1 MANSGFQTQVYYQPA
16 PAIQGDFAS
25 TNPRAVVL
33 AGPGALVAGP
43 AGVTVGNFCWLS
55 SVFVDGDQAPG
66 AVTSSGTGNVA
77 GFVHREQQALI
88 TSYLQTSSMIV
99 PGGFPITVMDQG
111 DFWALNSGSAQA
123 LPGQKAYATFADGTV
138 TFGATAT
145 PTTGATSSASSVAA
159 STFSVTGSIA
169 GNVLTVT
176 AVGSGVVVPGATISG
191 TNVVTGSMIV
201 SQLSGTA
208 GGIGTYSVNYGEQ
221 SVASTTV
228 SGTYGT
234 LTIGGTVAGVFA
246 INQVLTGTGV
256 TAGTTITA
264 LGTGTGGAGTYIVN
278 KNTVVSST
286 AINVSAINVETK
298 WYAASSG
305 LTGELVKITSWVGT
319 QG

>member
-88 TSYLQTSSMIV
+88 QNYLQMSSMVV